1 MKQDVTVLKQDV
13 SELRQDVTV
22 LKQDVSEL
30 RQDVTVLQQNVTDIK
45 VDLQCLHADDHM
57 ILDEIVRVHGFLENH
72 INDAQKHT
80 A

>member
-1 MKQDVTVLKQDV
+1 M
-13 SELRQDVTV
+13 
-22 LKQDVSEL
+22 
-30 RQDVTVLQQNVTDIK
+30 RQDVTVLQQDVSDIK

>member
-1 MKQDVTVLKQDV
+1 MTG
-13 SELRQDVTV
+13 